1 MPSSFIDG
9 TAQPSDAELDAA
21 LGRAKKHWDTILA
34 AVEKALTGATQKWM
48 FYGKKHGWQLK
59 VTYKKRSLLYMIP
72 QEKSFLAGLA
82 LPQKALAQL
91 ADIAVPAE
99 LVAEIKGSKK
109 YSEGWPA
116 RVVVTNKKHATTV
129 QRLVALKASV
139 M

>member
-1 MPSSFIDG
+1 MPSSFVDG
-9 TAQPSDAELDAA
+9 TAQPSDAELDAT
-21 LGRAKKHWDTILA
+21 LGRTKKHWDAILT
-34 AVEKALTGATQKWM
+34 AVEIAHTGATQKWM

-91 ADIAVPAE
+91 DDIGVPPE

-109 YSEGWPA
+109 YPEGWPA